1 MTGNI
6 NPVTAAIVRTTT
18 PSVPEPTK
26 QEETPIVREPSGQP
40 LPPNRP
46 AIAPV
51 DISKVADRLNDFM
64 QNSQRSLRFRV
75 DDPSGRTVIT
85 VVNATT
91 DEVIRQIPSEEVLA
105 IADRLDNF
113 AGSLV
118 DATA

>member
-18 PSVPEPTK
+18 PSVPETK
-26 QEETPIVREPSGQP
+26 EQDAPVARQSSGQP
-40 LPPNRP
+40 LPVKRP
-46 AIAPV
+46 AVAPV
-51 DISKVADRLNDFM
+51 DISKVAERLNDYV
-64 QNSQRSLRFRV
+64 QSSQRSLRFRV
-75 DDPSGRTVIT
+75 DDLSGRTVIT